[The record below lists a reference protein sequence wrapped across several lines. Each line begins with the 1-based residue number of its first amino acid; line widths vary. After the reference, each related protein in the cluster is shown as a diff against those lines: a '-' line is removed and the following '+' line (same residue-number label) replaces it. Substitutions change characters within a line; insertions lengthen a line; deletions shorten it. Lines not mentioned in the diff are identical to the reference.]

1 MSPGVNKTFQA
12 EMGNTETK
20 YIKCSLKYGT
30 LYMVSVAARTEK
42 GYGPVVTMY
51 AWTEQGKPPKPETP
65 KYVNSTTST
74 ISITIEP
81 VVLTTGPLTNYLI
94 HVEKVNNTARRK
106 RGTDIPGYLTAR
118 LSRTDVVRETRFV
131 VGDRRSYGEVY
142 NRALE
147 SATTYNIYYAVNS
160 TLNGITKLSY
170 AKTFYPIKTTSDGTD
185 GQTTAQV
192 SILPVDNPK
201 GKSRN
206 NFNWLI
212 VGALLGA
219 LTIVGFVIIVVYV
232 CIQRVK
238 LRATGR
244 SKTSPATKTSPK
256 SHAISKVKTSG
267 ISPGPRDL
275 GRFKIVSFD
284 SSKSKKPS
292 GTTEAMGSP
301 RSENSRGSRG
311 TNRSQSPPAGSS
323 KTRRSQSPTDGSR
336 GSQRSQSPT
345 SSTSDRSRPSSP
357 PSSPPQRPRKID
369 RLRGIVIEPN
379 NLDSGAQGSRRS
391 NRSKIVSPRKRRT

>member
-1 MSPGVNKTFQA
+1 MSPGMNKTFEA

-20 YIKCSLKYGT
+20 YKKCSLKYGT

-42 GYGPVVTMY
+42 GYGHVVTMY

-292 GTTEAMGSP
+292 GTTESSRGKAMGSP

-311 TNRSQSPPAGSS
+311 TN
-323 KTRRSQSPTDGSR
+323 
-336 GSQRSQSPT
+336 RSQSPT

-379 NLDSGAQGSRRS
+379 NLDSGSQGSRRS